1 MLLMRGNYLSVGLRC
16 REETRDAPYPPRSV
30 DLHSARIHPST
41 FLSNCRKTHSCLK
54 YGAGAA
60 CPHAEG
66 LGTLYLELDIDFSR
80 RGDAI

>member
-1 MLLMRGNYLSVGLRC
+1 MHR
-16 REETRDAPYPPRSV
+16 TPRSV
-30 DLHSARIHPST
+30 DLHSARIHPSS

-66 LGTLYLELDIDFSR
+66 LGILYLELDVAFDR
-80 RGDAI
+80 RGDTI